1 MEIEKNELKSPF
13 WQQFGFQSENART
26 DFRAAGLLGL
36 RQLVYFAENYN
47 EEFNKIA
54 EKSKG

>member
-1 MEIEKNELKSPF
+1 MKSPF
-13 WQQFGFQSENART
+13 WQQYGFQSENART

>member
-1 MEIEKNELKSPF
+1 MKSPF
-13 WQQFGFQSENART
+13 WQQYGFQSENTRT